1 MRHPAT
7 SLFSAVLLP
16 VIAVGLLGGNY
27 AAGAQ
32 ALDADE
38 PCFVRGP
45 GFDAS
50 KGLGISQYSSAQT
63 PLQANVPHTFVRKIV
78 AIGDLHGDLENARKA
93 MRMAGVIDA
102 SDNWTG
108 AVDFFVQTGD
118 ILDRGNDTIR
128 LYALMEKLRAQ
139 AKHAGGTVL
148 SHFGNHEFMNLQ
160 GSHKSFYFNLSTVLK
175 LEFLQVTGGQY

>member
-1 MRHPAT
+1 MRYPTT
-7 SLFSAVLLP
+7 SSCFAVLLSI
-16 VIAVGLLGGNY
+16 IAVGLLVGNY
-27 AAGAQ
+27 VAAAQ
-32 ALDADE
+32 GLDVDK

-50 KGLGISQYSSAQT
+50 KGPGTSHFSSAQI
-63 PLQANVPHTFVRKIV
+63 PLQANAPHTFVRKIV

-102 SDNWTG
+102 ADNWTG

-160 GSHKSFYFNLSTVLK
+160 GTHMSFFKTCLP
-175 LEFLQVTGGQY
+175 F